1 MTVQVRYT
9 TVNGV
14 KTRYYEAGE
23 GAPLLLIHGVGSSAD
38 TWIKTIQALSKQV
51 RVIAPDLVGHG
62 FTAQVDY
69 AGPPQPHMLT
79 HLMALTDHLGIDRFS
94 VCGSSYGAM
103 LALLCYFQ
111 ARSRIDRIV
120 LLSSATATL
129 SDDERLGS
137 MQKAYDSSVNAYRGP
152 TLDTVLGRMKNL
164 FHNADRIP
172 TELALMQLNIFSQ
185 PGMLQNF
192 EKLMKGLMDLP
203 AVRPYRVDNRY
214 SEVEVPLLMLWGL
227 NDRQV
232 NVERARAAG
241 AQAREAYFIGIDQC
255 GHIPHLEQ
263 AELVNGLIADFL
275 RGESMEQYRLSA

>member
-9 TVNGV
+9 SVNGV
-14 KTRYYEAGE
+14 RTRYYEAGE
-23 GAPLLLIHGVGSSAD
+23 GAPVLLIHGVGSSAD
-38 TWIKTIQALSKQV
+38 TWIKTLQALSQHN

-69 AGPPQPHMLT
+69 AGPPQPHMLK
-79 HLMALTDHLGIDRFS
+79 HLLALVDHLGIDRFS
-94 VCGSSYGAM
+94 ICGSSYGAM
-103 LALLCYFQ
+103 LALLCYFEVKE
-111 ARSRIDRIV
+111 RIDRIV

-129 SDDERLGS
+129 SDEERLGS

-152 TLDTVLGRMKNL
+152 TLDTVTGRMKNL
-164 FHNADRIP
+164 FHSADRIP
-172 TELALMQLNIFSQ
+172 TELVLLQLNIFSQ

-214 SEVEVPLLMLWGL
+214 PEVEVPMLMLWGL
-227 NDRQV
+227 NDKQV
-232 NVERARAAG
+232 NVERARACG
-241 AQAREAYFIGIDQC
+241 AQSKDAYFIGIDQC

-263 AELVNGLIADFL
+263 AEQVNGYIVSFL
-275 RGESMEQYRLSA
+275 RGEPMAQHRLSA